1 MHHDQKFAIDFL
13 VGDFA
18 MHALFG
24 PFRPIVPVFLSVLFY
39 LAPLQADEPKG
50 PLSGFAVPRQWSDKS
65 GKFKIQARLKFANRD
80 EIQLLKD
87 DDKVVKVPFEK
98 LSEPDQAFV
107 DSFLKAEEA
116 LRKSGGLS
124 EGSMDEEEENPFAGG
139 KPSGKSSRSPLG
151 ASSSGSTSGA
161 LEKRAVNAK
170 GLKPLTITP
179 TKSFWSVPE
188 LRAFPEVAF
197 EDQVHATPIA
207 KPFFASMRA
216 MAGGKSG
223 NLVLNSYQQG
233 RSPEENYSRFVV
245 IQAASGDASDVLEL
259 PEPWKLMALSPDGS
273 RAAAVRI
280 EGFDKGN
287 DVAIFKVSA
296 QGLEPEFQFTAGGGS
311 WDELHFVAFA
321 PNQTLVTISQKSNL
335 TFWDLTGT
343 PGPKALKRGSTGG
356 SMSALMSPAGEVM
369 AMIMGNTLA
378 MIDTATGKLVGC
390 IRRDLPIA
398 KIAISSDGQSLAIF
412 HAFSIAIYSTKD
424 GQEKKNFAVSEG
436 NTQADVVWVG
446 RHLMVGAIA
455 YDVER
460 GVPVWTY
467 EGNPSA
473 RATLGSYLIS
483 AFGGDK
489 ESTATVFRIPH
500 EEAIRA
506 SSSVDP
512 SKIYSIVP
520 GDSVS
525 VQYELNGV
533 APDQRQAIQQAV
545 ESKINELGWRVSPN
559 SSNQMVVKVEQG
571 KQAEAEYYTHNG
583 FGPVPIFAPPG
594 FGSGPPI
601 KVQYV
606 PWNHTISIQSNG
618 RQVFTAQYQRGA
630 PNNLETKDG
639 ESTQQAVTR
648 FCQPNAD
655 YFKNASIPP
664 HMLKA
669 EYQGGMGKS
678 TMDAQGMR

>member
-1 MHHDQKFAIDFL
+1 
-13 VGDFA
+13 
-18 MHALFG
+18 
-24 PFRPIVPVFLSVLFY
+24 
-39 LAPLQADEPKG
+39 
-50 PLSGFAVPRQWSDKS
+50 
-65 GKFKIQARLKFANRD
+65 
-80 EIQLLKD
+80 
-87 DDKVVKVPFEK
+87 
-98 LSEPDQAFV
+98 
-107 DSFLKAEEA
+107 
-116 LRKSGGLS
+116 
-124 EGSMDEEEENPFAGG
+124 
-139 KPSGKSSRSPLG
+139 
-151 ASSSGSTSGA
+151 
-161 LEKRAVNAK
+161 
-170 GLKPLTITP
+170 
-179 TKSFWSVPE
+179 
-188 LRAFPEVAF
+188 
-197 EDQVHATPIA
+197 
-207 KPFFASMRA
+207 

-245 IQAASGDASDVLEL
+245 IQAASGDASEVLEL

-296 QGLEPEFQFTAGGGS
+296 QGMEPEFQFTAGGGS

-335 TFWDLTGT
+335 TLWDLTGT
-343 PGPKALKRGSTGG
+343 PGPKAVKRGSTGG
-356 SMSALMSPAGEVM
+356 SMSALMSPAGEVV

-436 NTQADVVWVG
+436 NTQA
-446 RHLMVGAIA
+446 
-455 YDVER
+455 
-460 GVPVWTY
+460 
-467 EGNPSA
+467 
-473 RATLGSYLIS
+473 
-483 AFGGDK
+483 
-489 ESTATVFRIPH
+489 
-500 EEAIRA
+500 
-506 SSSVDP
+506 
-512 SKIYSIVP
+512 
-520 GDSVS
+520 
-525 VQYELNGV
+525 
-533 APDQRQAIQQAV
+533 V

-583 FGPVPIFAPPG
+583 FGPVPIFTPPG

-678 TMDAQGMR
+678 TMDAQGMH